1 MKTHVLT
8 FGRMNPPTIGH
19 GKLVEKVKNEVYNK
33 IRSGMKVECFIHR
46 FRTMISESYVY
57 DKHALMAKRLD
68 GLLQIDPSNASLSAE
83 AIKYHLRSANTSPN
97 TGLKDFHLKRAKELT
112 K

>member
-1 MKTHVLT
+1 MQSTE
-8 FGRMNPPTIGH
+8 N
-19 GKLVEKVKNEVYNK
+19 VK
-33 IRSGMKVECFIHR
+33 RFIHR

-68 GLLQIDPSNASLSAE
+68 GLLQIDPSNASLSTE

-97 TGLKDFHLKRAKELT
+97 TSLKDFHFKRVKEIT
-112 K
+112 NN